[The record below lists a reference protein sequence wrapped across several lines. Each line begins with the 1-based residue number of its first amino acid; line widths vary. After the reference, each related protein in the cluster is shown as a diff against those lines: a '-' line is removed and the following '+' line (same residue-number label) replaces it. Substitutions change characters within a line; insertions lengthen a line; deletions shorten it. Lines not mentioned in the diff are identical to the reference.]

1 MNTLHPHRIQ
11 ILTRVACPL
20 LLAALLTL
28 PPATALFAQEAPPA
42 AVAFAELAAPSQSI
56 AQSVNGIRTQNG
68 LPALNLHPLLNAAA
82 QRHVDDMVLHGNWS
96 HTGTDG
102 SSVGQRVVRTG
113 YPVDGWSSENWVSV
127 STPEKAMQWWMNSYV
142 HRNNILNVNWSEFG
156 VGMAIHP
163 ASGRTIFVLV
173 FATGREGATPLVAAA
188 APAPVAVAVPVA
200 EPVVSAAALAPAVAV
215 APAAPS
221 VSLPSTDGVITR
233 SYMVGVGETLWVIA
247 GKYRTTPEMLLAL
260 NNMTDGDLLQM
271 GQLIQ
276 VPTEP
281 TIAKAPPSADANRN
295 DSPSTVSAAASPEA
309 ADASYTVRAG
319 DTLFSI
325 AGKLSVTWQEL
336 AAANAL
342 SGDGFLQI
350 DQVLSVPSEITEAV
364 GSSSAPAADPAAQA
378 TRVHVVTSGDTII
391 SIAVQYN
398 VPWGELLR
406 VNRLT
411 QSSVLQ
417 PGQQISLP

>member
-1 MNTLHPHRIQ
+1 MNTLHPHRTQ

-20 LLAALLTL
+20 LLTALLTL
-28 PPATALFAQEAPPA
+28 SPATALFAQEAPPA
-42 AVAFAELAAPSQSI
+42 AVAFAELAASSQSI
-56 AQSVNGIRTQNG
+56 AQSVNGVRAQNG

-102 SSVGQRVVRTG
+102 SSVGQRVTRTG

-156 VGMAIHP
+156 VGRAIHP

-173 FATGREGATPLVAAA
+173 FATGRAGEAPLVAAA
-188 APAPVAVAVPVA
+188 APAPIAAPVA
-200 EPVVSAAALAPAVAV
+200 EPVVSAAALAPAVAA

-221 VSLPSTDGVITR
+221 VSLPSTDGVTTR
-233 SYMVGVGETLWVIA
+233 SYMVGAGETLWVIA

-281 TIAKAPPSADANRN
+281 TIAKAPSSTDASRN
-295 DSPSTVSAAASPEA
+295 DSPSTVSAAASSKA
-309 ADASYTVRAG
+309 ADASYTVSAG

-325 AGKLSVTWQEL
+325 AGKLGVTWQEL
-336 AAANAL
+336 AAANGL

-364 GSSSAPAADPAAQA
+364 GSSSAPVADPAAQA
-378 TRVHVVTSGDTII
+378 TRVHVVASGDTII

-406 VNRLT
+406 VNGLT